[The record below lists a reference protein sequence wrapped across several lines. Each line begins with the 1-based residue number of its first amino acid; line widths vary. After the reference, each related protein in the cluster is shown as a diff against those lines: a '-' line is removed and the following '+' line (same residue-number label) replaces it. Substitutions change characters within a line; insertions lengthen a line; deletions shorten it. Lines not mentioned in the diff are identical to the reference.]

1 MKEEIIPRYKAKS
14 TFELIGIYQQLL
26 VSLLLSV
33 IH

>member
-14 TFELIGIYQQLL
+14 TFALIGIYQQLL